1 MGEMNKKN
9 VSSDANLE
17 LEPVNMYVLFA
28 RMFADI
34 AREVEADFGEAGI
47 QAVRRGVQRVGER
60 RGEDIARRAAV
71 MGHANDAEHYLS
83 CYDMGR
89 SDYFYSVDDVKSRSV
104 EQLFTKCVFAKTW
117 ADDGDEKY
125 GIHYCQII
133 DPAIAYGYNKNFACI
148 HDQHFFKDGKCHF
161 LFEMKE
167 EQENK

>member
-1 MGEMNKKN
+1 MSEAEKKAI
-9 VSSDANLE
+9 SSDPSLE

-47 QAVRRGVQRVGER
+47 QAVRRGVQRFGER
-60 RGEDIARRAAV
+60 RGRDIARRAKV

-89 SDYFYSVDDVKSRSV
+89 TDYFYSKDDVKSHSV
-104 EQLFTKCVFAKTW
+104 EQVFTKCVFAKTW
-117 ADDGDEKY
+117 TDDGDEKY

-133 DPAIAYGYNKNFACI
+133 DPAIACGYNENLKCI
-148 HDQHFFKDGKCHF
+148 HDKHFFKDGQCHF
-161 LFEMKE
+161 LFEMQDEK
-167 EQENK
+167 

>member
-1 MGEMNKKN
+1 MSEVEKKS
-9 VSSDANLE
+9 VSSDPSLE

-47 QAVRRGVQRVGER
+47 QAVRRGVQRFGER
-60 RGEDIARRAAV
+60 RGRDIAHRAEV

-89 SDYFYSVDDVKSRSV
+89 TDYFYSEDDVKSHSV
-104 EQLFTKCVFAKTW
+104 EQVFTKCVFAKTW
-117 ADDGDEKY
+117 TDDGDEKY

-133 DPAIAYGYNKNFACI
+133 DPAIACGYNEHLKCT
-148 HDQHFFKDGKCHF
+148 HDKHFFKDGQCHF
-161 LFEMKE
+161 LFEMQDEK
-167 EQENK
+167 

>member
-1 MGEMNKKN
+1 MSEAEKKV
-9 VSSDANLE
+9 VSSDPSLE

-47 QAVRRGVQRVGER
+47 QAVRRGR
-60 RGEDIARRAAV
+60 DIAHRAEV

-89 SDYFYSVDDVKSRSV
+89 TDYFYSEDDVKSHSV
-104 EQLFTKCVFAKTW
+104 EQVFTKCVFAKTW
-117 ADDGDEKY
+117 TDDGDEKY

-133 DPAIAYGYNKNFACI
+133 DPAIACGYNEHLKCT
-148 HDQHFFKDGKCHF
+148 HDKHFFKDGQCHF
-161 LFEMKE
+161 LFEMQDEK
-167 EQENK
+167 